1 MTSVLE
7 ITEELWQRIA
17 PLLPPEPPANGRSVL
32 MSEVASQLL
41 DPPGWLSAGLGHRAG
56 KVPLG
61 VRRRHG
67 GRTLVGGV
75 VC

>member
-41 DPPGWLSAGLGHRAG
+41 DPPGWLSARLGHRAE
-56 KVPLG
+56 KS
-61 VRRRHG
+61 RSAS
-67 GRTLVGGV
+67 VGAMAAARW
-75 VC
+75 